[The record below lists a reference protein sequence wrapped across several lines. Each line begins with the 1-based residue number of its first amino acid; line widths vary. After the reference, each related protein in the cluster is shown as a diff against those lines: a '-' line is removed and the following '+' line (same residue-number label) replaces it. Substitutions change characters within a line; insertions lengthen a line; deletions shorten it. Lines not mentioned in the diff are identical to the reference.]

1 MSLVTDL
8 RPKVMRAVQWVHR
21 EGLKVCCVVS
31 FVYRELR
38 VLDLIE
44 ADTSTR
50 RGAHSVFLIC

>member
-50 RGAHSVFLIC
+50 